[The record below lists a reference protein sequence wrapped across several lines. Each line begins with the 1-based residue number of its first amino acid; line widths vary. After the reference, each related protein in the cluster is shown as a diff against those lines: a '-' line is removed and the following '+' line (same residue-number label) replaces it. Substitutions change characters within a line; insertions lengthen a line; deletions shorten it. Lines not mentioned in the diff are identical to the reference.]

1 MAGKSMS
8 PSCEIC
14 VLAGGLSSRMGSDKA
29 GVRIGGK
36 TMLWHIQ
43 RAVEPLA
50 LPFRVIRRDTVPRC
64 GPLGGCPDRFAKD
77 SGSGGSIPFV

>member
-29 GVRIGGK
+29 GGADWWK
-36 TMLWHIQ
+36 NH
-43 RAVEPLA
+43 ALA
-50 LPFRVIRRDTVPRC
+50 HP
-64 GPLGGCPDRFAKD
+64 A
-77 SGSGGSIPFV
+77 SGGTAGVAIPGDS